1 MMLEERVEVLE
12 AENQKLREEVEQIKR
27 VGSDRFVTVKE
38 LAEIMQC
45 ARPTVYRMIRDGKIY
60 ASRKTGDP
68 RIPMSQF
75 YGDDP
80 DKLIQRHYDYLSQP
94 QKSRANPKRECTL
107 KDQIFGNGG

>member
-1 MMLEERVEVLE
+1 MFWEERIEALE

-27 VGSDRFVTVKE
+27 VGVDRFVTVKE
-38 LAEIMQC
+38 LADIMQC
-45 ARPTVYRMIRDGKIY
+45 SRPTVYRMIKDGKIY

-80 DKLIQRHYDYLSQP
+80 KLIQRRHDYLSHSGKARAQP
-94 QKSRANPKRECTL
+94 KQELTL
-107 KDQIFGNGG
+107 KEQIFGKEV